1 MNYQDLIIRDPRIC
15 GGRPV
20 VKGTRV
26 PIKTILASLA
36 AGDRITD
43 ILTSYPTL
51 TEDALWGVI
60 AFAAAATEEDIPSTS
75 VTSLP

>member
-1 MNYQDLIIRDPRIC
+1 MNYQNLITRDPRIC
-15 GGRPV
+15 GGNPV

-36 AGDRITD
+36 AGDRVAD
-43 ILTSYPTL
+43 ILASYPTL

-60 AFAAAATEEDIPSTS
+60 AFAAAATEEDIPALS
-75 VTSLP
+75 VP

>member
-1 MNYQDLIIRDPRIC
+1 MNYQNLITRDPRIC
-15 GGRPV
+15 GGNPV

-36 AGDRITD
+36 AGDRVAD
-43 ILTSYPTL
+43 ILASYPTL

-60 AFAAAATEEDIPSTS
+60 AFAAAATEEDIPSTPAP
-75 VTSLP
+75 SLP

>member
-1 MNYQDLIIRDPRIC
+1 MNYQNLITRDPRIC
-15 GGRPV
+15 GGSPV

-36 AGDRITD
+36 AGDRIAD
-43 ILTSYPTL
+43 ILASYPTL

-60 AFAAAATEEDIPSTS
+60 AFAAAATEEDIPALPVPS
-75 VTSLP
+75 VP